1 MATAKYTNLASG
13 TLTVGVNTSDTSL
26 VLDTGEGALFPSA
39 GDFWVVLAEGST
51 REICKCTSRSSDTLT
66 VTRNQGGTNS
76 SFTTAA
82 TVTHVITSQM
92 IDQVR
97 SDQVQTGANSSRP
110 SAEKDGILYL
120 PSDGVNLFRDTG
132 AAWGSWGPLWKL
144 TPPVDG
150 DFSWVNQGSAT
161 KTTGNGYVAIAD
173 TDAGGDQLRMR
184 VKSAPSTPY
193 TITLGFLPTFAGGG
207 SFGYSAGMCV
217 RQSSDGKVI
226 VCGSAYLQTTT
237 PNGDYFVNQDFTAH
251 NNFSANNQL
260 IPGACAMWRGICWVR
275 YIDNGTNRIWQV
287 SADGLTWVDSFT
299 EGRTTFLTADQ
310 VGFFVDPVDSN
321 AAITVVH
328 WSES

>member
-39 GDFWVVLAEGST
+39 GDFWVVLAEGAT

-92 IDQVR
+92 IDQIR
-97 SDQVQTGANSSRP
+97 SDQAQTGALASRP

-120 PSDGVNLFRDTG
+120 PSDGLHLFRDTG
-132 AAWGSWGPLWKL
+132 AAWGAWGPLFKF

-150 DFSWVNQGSAT
+150 DYSWINEGTAT
-161 KTTGNGYVAIAD
+161 KTTGNGYITLSD
-173 TDAGGDQLRMR
+173 TDAGGDNIRLRY
-184 VKSAPSTPY
+184 KAIPSTPFTV
-193 TITLGFLPTFAGGG
+193 TIAFLAVGGG
-207 SFGYSAGMCV
+207 GNTHGWSAGLAV
-217 RQSSDGKVI
+217 RQSSDGKIITFGPGYASPSQNYAMCLDFNSATSVNTSNLFVI
-226 VCGSAYLQTTT
+226 GGAATFWGGPVCW
-237 PNGDYFVNQDFTAH
+237 
-251 NNFSANNQL
+251 
-260 IPGACAMWRGICWVR
+260 IR
-275 YIDNGTNRIWQV
+275 YADNGTNRTWYT
-287 SADGLTWVDSFT
+287 SPDGITWVSMFS

-310 VGFFVDPVDSN
+310 IGFYINPFDGN
-321 AAITVVH
+321 CAATFLH
-328 WSES
+328 WVEA

>member
-26 VLDTGEGALFPSA
+26 VLDTGEGAAFPSA
-39 GDFWVVLAEGST
+39 GDFWVVLAEGAT

-92 IDQVR
+92 IDQIR

-120 PSDGVNLFRDTG
+120 PSDGLHLFRDTG
-132 AAWGSWGPLWKL
+132 AAWGAWGPLWKF

-150 DFSWVNQGSAT
+150 DFSWINEGTAT
-161 KTTGNGYVAIAD
+161 KTTGNGYITLSD
-173 TDAGGDQLRMR
+173 TDAGGDNFRLR
-184 VKSAPSTPY
+184 VKATPSTPFSV
-193 TITLGFLPTFAGGG
+193 TIAFMAVGGG
-207 SFGYSAGMCV
+207 GGTHSYSAGLAV
-217 RQSSDGKVI
+217 RQSSDGKLIIAGRGYVTSNNHAM
-226 VCGSAYLQTTT
+226 C
-237 PNGDYFVNQDFTAH
+237 QDFNSPTSFA
-251 NNFSANNQL
+251 ANNYF
-260 IPGACAMWRGICWVR
+260 ITGAANTMFGFVSWLR
-275 YIDNGTNRIWQV
+275 YSDNGTNRTW
-287 SADGLTWVDSFT
+287 SLSPDGITWVTVFS

-310 VGFFVDPVDSN
+310 IGFFINAFDSN
-321 AAITVVH
+321 AAITLLH
-328 WSES
+328 WAEA